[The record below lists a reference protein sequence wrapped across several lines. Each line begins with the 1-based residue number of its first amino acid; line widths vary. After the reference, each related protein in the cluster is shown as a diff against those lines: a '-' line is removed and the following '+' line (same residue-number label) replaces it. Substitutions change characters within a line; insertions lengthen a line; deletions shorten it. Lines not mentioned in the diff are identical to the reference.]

1 MDARFTLRDNFKTI
15 LESFETY
22 EEAKK
27 AFDIYILQNKSNF
40 IETEKTYEIYDEI
53 EDRAI
58 LVS

>member
-1 MDARFTLRDNFKTI
+1 MDDRFTLRDNFKTI